1 MPSML
6 EFYSYLF
13 CFHGFL
19 CGPFAFF
26 SDYKAFIDGSNYDVG
41 AAQVRAASGN
51 LSPKFLLASMLISL
65 LQANANNGSKKRQR
79 PSPIVS
85 GDR

>member
-51 LSPKFLLASMLISL
+51 LSPKF
-65 LQANANNGSKKRQR
+65 
-79 PSPIVS
+79 
-85 GDR
+85 